1 MNYLK
6 DLDAIIELAIS
17 DTFAQDEKA
26 RQEIQSKKIDKA
38 NLRAP
43 VGKKN
48 EVEEAED
55 EDEKKEDPPEEAED
69 APEEEEAEKLTGDP
83 EGEPQKKDE
92 ETPGTQTSK
101 KLRDPSRRT
110 LKQAKFKDIAN
121 NINLM
126 RGGKSIKDSEVR
138 KNLKSNID
146 KLAVAERQDVLI
158 YLNSLAQVLAGVK
171 TGAESE
177 EPADV
182 EKAPK
187 APPKK
192 AAAPAKPGV
201 IVVGAS

>member
-6 DLDAIIELAIS
+6 DLDTIIEQAVS
-17 DTFAQDEKA
+17 DTFTKDEKE
-26 RQEIQSKKIDKA
+26 RQVIQSKKIDKA
-38 NLRAP
+38 RLRASD
-43 VGKKN
+43 GKKN

-55 EDEKKEDPPEEAED
+55 EEGEDPPEEETTPED
-69 APEEEEAEKLTGDP
+69 EEAEKLTGDP
-83 EGEPQKKDE
+83 EKEPQKKDE

-101 KLRDPSRRT
+101 KLRDPSKRT

-126 RGGKSIKDSEVR
+126 RGGKSIKDPGVR
-138 KNLKSNID
+138 KNLKAYID
-146 KLAVAERQDVLI
+146 KLNDNERQDVLV

-171 TGAESE
+171 TGAEAE
-177 EPADV
+177 EPTNV
-182 EKAPK
+182 KKAPK

-192 AAAPAKPGV
+192 APTPAKSDV

>member
-6 DLDAIIELAIS
+6 DLDTIIEQAVS
-17 DTFAQDEKA
+17 DTFAKDEKE
-26 RQEIQSKKIDKA
+26 RQVIQSKKIDKA
-38 NLRAP
+38 NLRASD
-43 VGKKN
+43 GKKN

-55 EDEKKEDPPEEAED
+55 EEGEDPPEEEV
-69 APEEEEAEKLTGDP
+69 APEGEEAEKLTGDP
-83 EGEPQKKDE
+83 EKEPQKKDE

-101 KLRDPSRRT
+101 KLRDPSKRT

-126 RGGKSIKDSEVR
+126 RGGKSIKDPGVR
-138 KNLKSNID
+138 KNLKSYID
-146 KLAVAERQDVLI
+146 KLNDDERQDVLV

-171 TGAESE
+171 TGAEAE
-177 EPADV
+177 EPSDV

-187 APPKK
+187 EPPKK
-192 AAAPAKPGV
+192 APTPAKSDV